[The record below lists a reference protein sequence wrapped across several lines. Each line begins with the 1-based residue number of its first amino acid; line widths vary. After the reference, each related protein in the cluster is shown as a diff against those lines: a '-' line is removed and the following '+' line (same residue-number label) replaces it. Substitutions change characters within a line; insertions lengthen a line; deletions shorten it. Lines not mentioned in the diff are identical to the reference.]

1 MIFLFQ
7 EGFLPLAGFPG
18 SAVNASLAYSP
29 AFVMKK
35 SSPVNTGCFLRFHMK
50 L

>member
-1 MIFLFQ
+1 MEYRFQ
-7 EGFLPLAGFPG
+7 AGFLPLAGFPG
-18 SAVNASLAYSP
+18 NAENASLAYSP
-29 AFVMKK
+29 AYSNEK

>member
-18 SAVNASLAYSP
+18 SAENASLAYSP

-35 SSPVNTGCFLRFHMK
+35 AARSIQAASYGSI
-50 L
+50 